1 MGIILKTEAQI
12 DAIRRSSQVATETLQ
27 RMGEAVK
34 PGVTTAELDQ
44 IARKQIKKYN
54 GTSSFLG
61 YRPSYHPPFPA
72 TICASIN
79 DEVVHGI
86 PNKRRSL
93 DEGDII
99 GLDFAIIMDGYHGDT
114 AFTFPVGTISP
125 EAQQLL
131 DVTKASV
138 FKAIEAAKPGNR
150 LGDIGYVVQTFAES
164 HGYSVVRDLCGHG
177 IGRSLWEEPQV
188 PNYGKQGRGTR
199 LKPGMVIA
207 IEPMICIGTHEVMV
221 LEDEWTTVTTDG
233 KLSAHFEHTVAIL
246 SDGPEILTVN
256 PTLWGGV

>member
-1 MGIILKTEAQI
+1 MGIILKTESQI
-12 DAIRRSSQVATETLQ
+12 DTIRRSSQAATQTLQ
-27 RMGEAVK
+27 AMGEAVK

-44 IARKQIKKYN
+44 IARKMIKKHQ

-79 DEVVHGI
+79 EEVVHGI
-86 PNKRRSL
+86 PSKHRAL

-114 AFTFPVGTISP
+114 AFTFPVGAISA
-125 EAQQLL
+125 EAQRLL

-150 LGDIGYVVQTFAES
+150 LGDIGYVVQKYAES
-164 HGYSVVRDLCGHG
+164 QGYSVVRDLCGHG
-177 IGRSLWEEPQV
+177 IGRTLWEEPQV

-221 LEDEWTTVTTDG
+221 LEDEWTTVTADG
-233 KLSAHFEHTVAIL
+233 ELSAHFEHTVAIL

-256 PTLWGGV
+256 PELWGS